1 MRLLGTIVRLQYQRD
16 HLKILDGPY
25 KRYDPGNIV
34 PVEELRITPDGIE
47 AGPIDAPVI
56 DVHNR
61 THPRSLN
68 RGDNGL
74 SIGFSGH
81 YALMRE
87 RFGDRIT
94 DGIAGENIIIA
105 YSGRIFADELAAGL
119 SIATA
124 DGPVIVDRVIVA
136 TPCVEF
142 SRYALDFPCDAKPD
156 LIVTETVRFLHQG
169 VRGYYARTGQSATL
183 RLGDQVSILA

>member
-25 KRYDPGNIV
+25 KRYDPANIV
-34 PVEELRITPDGIE
+34 PVDELRMTPDGIE
-47 AGPIDAPVI
+47 AGPVDAPLI
-56 DVHNR
+56 DVHNSK
-61 THPRSLN
+61 HLRSLN
-68 RGDNGL
+68 RGDNSL

-81 YALMRE
+81 YELMRDRYGE
-87 RFGDRIT
+87 RIT

-105 YSGRIFADELAAGL
+105 YDGRIFVDELAAGL

-124 DGPVIVDRVIVA
+124 DGPVIVERVIVA

-142 SRYALDFPCDAKPD
+142 SRYALDFPRDAKPD
-156 LIVTETVRFLHQG
+156 LSVTETVRFLHQG
-169 VRGYYARTGQSATL
+169 MRGYYARTGQSATL
-183 RLGDQVSILA
+183 RVGDEVSILA